1 MALITLGVN
10 HTTAPVDLREQV
22 AFDSVRLPDA
32 LAQLLEQFPG
42 VREVVILSTCNRTEL
57 FLAVD
62 GEVETEVMAWL
73 ASYHGLLTNELEPHI
88 YMFEQLR
95 AVQHMMRVAAGLDSL
110 ILGEPQILGQFK
122 EAIRLSRKAHAMGPE
137 LEQALG
143 KVLSVAKR
151 IRTET
156 AIGRNSVSVA
166 YAAVTLAGR
175 IFSDLSACKVVL
187 IGAGETIRLVA
198 EYLCGHHVRNI
209 DVVNRTLENA
219 ETLATEIG
227 GSAWPLGALANRI
240 LQADIV
246 ISSTGSAIPIL
257 GKGLVES
264 AQKCR
269 RHKPMF
275 IVDLAVPRD
284 VETQVGDL
292 DSVYLYT
299 VDDLNAVVEE
309 GLEQR
314 QEAACHAEELIS
326 EEVANWT
333 RHIRG
338 HRAVETIR
346 ALREI
351 HLDISEKELFRALK
365 SLESGKPA
373 VEVMSQL
380 SRNLTN
386 KFLHMPTVV
395 LRSAAEQ
402 GDLLL
407 IESAVRLFAVNNAE
421 ESD

>member
-1 MALITLGVN
+1 M
-10 HTTAPVDLREQV
+10 
-22 AFDSVRLPDA
+22 
-32 LAQLLEQFPG
+32 
-42 VREVVILSTCNRTEL
+42 
-57 FLAVD
+57 
-62 GEVETEVMAWL
+62 
-73 ASYHGLLTNELEPHI
+73 
-88 YMFEQLR
+88 
-95 AVQHMMRVAAGLDSL
+95 
-110 ILGEPQILGQFK
+110 
-122 EAIRLSRKAHAMGPE
+122 
-137 LEQALG
+137 
-143 KVLSVAKR
+143 
-151 IRTET
+151 
-156 AIGRNSVSVA
+156 
-166 YAAVTLAGR
+166 
-175 IFSDLSACKVVL
+175 
-187 IGAGETIRLVA
+187 
-198 EYLCGHHVRNI
+198 
-209 DVVNRTLENA
+209 
-219 ETLATEIG
+219 
-227 GSAWPLGALANRI
+227 
-240 LQADIV
+240 
-246 ISSTGSAIPIL
+246 
-257 GKGLVES
+257 
-264 AQKCR
+264 
-269 RHKPMF
+269 
-275 IVDLAVPRD
+275 
-284 VETQVGDL
+284 
-292 DSVYLYT
+292 YLYT